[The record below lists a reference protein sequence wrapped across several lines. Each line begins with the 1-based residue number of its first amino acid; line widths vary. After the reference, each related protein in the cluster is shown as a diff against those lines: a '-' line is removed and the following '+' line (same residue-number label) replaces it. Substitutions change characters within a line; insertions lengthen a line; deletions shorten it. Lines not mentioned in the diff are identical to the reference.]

1 MNKYIEINNIKIG
14 KDYPPYIVAEMSA
27 NHNGSIKNAFE
38 IIDIAKSSGS
48 SAIKIQ
54 TYTPDTLTIKSNNS
68 DFQINKGLWKGKSLY
83 DLYSSAYTP
92 WEWHKEMFQYAN
104 DKNITMFSSPFDR
117 TAVDLLENINCP
129 AYKIASFE
137 LVDIPLIKYV
147 ASTGKPMIMSTGMA
161 NFQEIEDAVFTA
173 KDAGCD
179 QLALLHCVSAYPA
192 PQNEYNLNTIPDM
205 IDKFKL
211 VVGLS
216 DHTLDLSTSI
226 SSVSLGAS
234 IIEKHFTLNRDGGGP
249 DDSFSIEPNE
259 LKYLCKSSKT
269 VWESLGKINYDRT
282 PSEVENLIFRRS
294 LYFVKD
300 IRKGEIISDDH
311 VRSIRPGYGMAPKY
325 LDKIIGQRV
334 NQDISEGTRVN
345 NNLISS
351 K

>member
-1 MNKYIEINNIKIG
+1 
-14 KDYPPYIVAEMSA
+14 
-27 NHNGSIKNAFE
+27 
-38 IIDIAKSSGS
+38 
-48 SAIKIQ
+48 
-54 TYTPDTLTIKSNNS
+54 
-68 DFQINKGLWKGKSLY
+68 
-83 DLYSSAYTP
+83 
-92 WEWHKEMFQYAN
+92 
-104 DKNITMFSSPFDR
+104 
-117 TAVDLLENINCP
+117 
-129 AYKIASFE
+129 
-137 LVDIPLIKYV
+137 
-147 ASTGKPMIMSTGMA
+147 MIMSTGMA

>member
-1 MNKYIEINNIKIG
+1 
-14 KDYPPYIVAEMSA
+14 
-27 NHNGSIKNAFE
+27 
-38 IIDIAKSSGS
+38 
-48 SAIKIQ
+48 
-54 TYTPDTLTIKSNNS
+54 
-68 DFQINKGLWKGKSLY
+68 
-83 DLYSSAYTP
+83 
-92 WEWHKEMFQYAN
+92 
-104 DKNITMFSSPFDR
+104 
-117 TAVDLLENINCP
+117 
-129 AYKIASFE
+129 
-137 LVDIPLIKYV
+137 
-147 ASTGKPMIMSTGMA
+147 
-161 NFQEIEDAVFTA
+161 
-173 KDAGCD
+173 
-179 QLALLHCVSAYPA
+179 
-192 PQNEYNLNTIPDM
+192 M